1 MDLFILAHL
10 FSTLVALVSIGRL
23 SEREKD
29 LEILLLRQQ
38 VSILLRNRD
47 QTVRATPVEKLTLA
61 IFTARLKEITHRSSS
76 QLREFIRL
84 FQPETVLHWHRE
96 LVRRKWT
103 YPHKGRGGRPRLSQ
117 EVEDLMVRMA
127 NENPRW
133 GYGKIQGELLK
144 LGYTVSESAVRDILK
159 RHHLQPALR
168 RNGSESWRLLMAHY
182 KEQIL
187 ACDFFTVD
195 TLWLKRLYV
204 LFFIELG
211 TRQVHL
217 AGITANPDASWVTQQ
232 ARQVM
237 WELENRKTTPR
248 FLIHDRDSK
257 FTQAFDTVFQSEGIH
272 IIHTPFK
279 TPNANAFAE
288 RWVRTVREECL
299 DELLI
304 LNEPHLRRVLN
315 TYHDYYNEA
324 RPHQGLKQQTPIPRK
339 QPNNTGV
346 IQNREVLGGIIHDYY
361 RSPSSTPMYLNG

>member
-1 MDLFILAHL
+1 MGWFILAQL
-10 FSTLVALVSIGRL
+10 FSKLIALVSLGRL

-38 VSILLRNRD
+38 ISILLRNRD
-47 QTVRATPVEKLTLA
+47 QPVRATQVEKLTLA
-61 IFTARLKEITHRSSS
+61 VFTAKFKEITNRSAKE
-76 QLREFIRL
+76 LGEIIRL
-84 FQPETVLHWHRE
+84 FQPETVLGWHRE

-103 YPHKGRGGRPRLSQ
+103 FKHKGRGGRPRLSQ
-117 EVEDLMVRMA
+117 EVEDLLVRLA
-127 NENPRW
+127 KENPLW

-144 LGYTVSESAVRDILK
+144 LGYTVAESAVRDVLK
-159 RHHLQPALR
+159 RHHIQPALT
-168 RNGSESWRLLMAHY
+168 RNGSESWRHLMAHY

-217 AGITANPDASWVTQQ
+217 AGITANPDAGWVTQQ

-237 WELENRKTTPR
+237 WELADSKATNR

-257 FTQAFDTVFQSEGIH
+257 FTKAFDTVFQSEGRH
-272 IIHTPFK
+272 IIHTPFQ

-299 DELLI
+299 DQLLI
-304 LNEPHLRRVLN
+304 LNEPHLRRVLKA
-315 TYHDYYNEA
+315 YGDYYNRA
-324 RPHQGLKQQTPIPRK
+324 RPHQGIRQQSPIPRT
-339 QPNNTGV
+339 QQNTSGI
-346 IQNREVLGGIIHDYY
+346 IQNRKVLGGIINDYY
-361 RSPSSTPMYLNG
+361 RSPGSTPMYLN